1 MSALNRIIDN
11 ELNTV
16 NENLGKKLNT
26 FNTPDENANND
37 IKDVCPTSLNIK
49 HIHCEG
55 SDYEIGVGYVKCLKN
70 NIVIQQEPPQ
80 KSLSYYVVHNDID
93 ILKDKLASGEHNP
106 NSRDDFGITC
116 SWTPLYWSVKIGNVE
131 AARILLEFGADIN
144 LVIHDFH
151 ECCGTVLDLA
161 TLREDLE
168 MEEILRHA
176 ADSTGVNL
184 GQSFKA
190 LRTKLRGKA
199 PAFNFRHYGK
209 NSQ

>member
-16 NENLGKKLNT
+16 NENFGKKLNT
-26 FNTPDENANND
+26 FNTPEENANND
-37 IKDVCPTSLNIK
+37 IKDTTTTSLNIK
-49 HIHCEG
+49 HIHCDG
-55 SDYEIGVGYVKCLKN
+55 SDYEIGEGYVKCLKS
-70 NIVIQQEPPQ
+70 NIIIQQEPPQ

-168 MEEILRHA
+168 MEEMLRHA